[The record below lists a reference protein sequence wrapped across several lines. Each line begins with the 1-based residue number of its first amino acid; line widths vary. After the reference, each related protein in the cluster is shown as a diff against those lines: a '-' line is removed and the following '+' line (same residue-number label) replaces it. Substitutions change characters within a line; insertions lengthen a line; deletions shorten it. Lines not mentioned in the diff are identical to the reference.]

1 MPAVA
6 EESGQQ
12 IETERET
19 LSEGVTLVEL
29 WLRKIKA
36 QEEEEKDWRK
46 DAQQAIEI
54 YESDDKANIHF
65 NILNSNVETLV
76 PAVYNSTPV
85 PDIRRRFGDA
95 DPIAK
100 QVVDVSERLVSY
112 SVDQY
117 DLDAEIIAAVKAA
130 LVPGRGA
137 LRVRYTP
144 YMQNDEVGYQ
154 EVAGEAVF
162 WDKFVRGPAKSWAKM
177 PWVAFEH
184 ALTREELVQLNP
196 EIGKKI
202 DLTDGDK
209 DTKDKE
215 FNEKGIKRTAKTYE
229 IWDKHS
235 REVLFICEKHK
246 AAPLLKI
253 KDPLKVPGFF
263 PVMKPIQVMSRV
275 SSLIPICPYK
285 VYKPLIDELDVVTK
299 RISKLV
305 KQLKVRGIIAAE
317 LDSDFQQVK
326 DLEDG
331 QFVSAGDAA
340 TAFQTGAGGLDKS
353 VWVWPMEPTVKAL
366 QQLYVQRDQIKQ
378 TIYEVTGIS
387 DIVRGAS
394 EANETATAQQIKSQ
408 WGSLRV
414 QQIQAEVARLAR
426 DLFRAKVA
434 IMASKFTDENISMMT
449 GLPQQDGAPAQ
460 SGAPTQQPSE
470 QVAAWPQVLQL
481 FRSEQ
486 RSFRIDIETDSTI
499 RADMTRNQEQMNQ
512 FLAGTGQYAQAMAG
526 AAQQFGPSIMPVMAE
541 VYTAFARKF
550 KLGKQAEDALDK
562 LSTMAQQ
569 MAQNPEE
576 KPDPEQ
582 QKIEAQ
588 LAADQ
593 QRNQMEMQTAQ
604 QKAALETQALQA
616 KIAHEERMA
625 ELKEREMMMKI
636 QAQERQLQLKAQG
649 AQLDAQVK
657 QQGAALDAQA
667 ADAQFHRD
675 QRQADMDAQ
684 NAERAGEIKLKGM
697 QDQQRFKQQA
707 QKQKPK
713 AEARANG

>member
-1 MPAVA
+1 MAD
-6 EESGQQ
+6 ESGQQ
-12 IETERET
+12 IDTEKQT
-19 LSEGVTLVEL
+19 LAEGVTLVEL

-36 QEEEEKDWRK
+36 QEDEEKGWRTEARK
-46 DAQQAIEI
+46 AIEI
-54 YESDDKANIHF
+54 YESDEKANIHF

-112 SVDQY
+112 SIDQY
-117 DLDAEIIAAVKAA
+117 DLDTEIISAVKAA

-137 LRVRYTP
+137 VRVRYSPT
-144 YMQNDEVGYQ
+144 QTNSGLYQ
-154 EVAGEAVF
+154 EVTAEAVS

-184 ALTREELVQLNP
+184 SLTRDELVQLNP

-209 DTKDKE
+209 ECPDKE
-215 FNEKGIKRTAKTYE
+215 FNERGIKRTAKTYE
-229 IWDKHS
+229 IWDKQS
-235 REVLFICEKHK
+235 GEVLFICEHHK

-253 KDPLKVPGFF
+253 KDPLGVPGFF
-263 PVMKPIQVMSRV
+263 PVMKPIQVMNRV
-275 SSLIPICPYK
+275 SSLVPICPYT
-285 VYKPLIDELDVVTK
+285 VYKPLIDELDIVTK

-340 TAFQTGAGGLDKS
+340 TAFQAGAGGLDKS
-353 VWVWPMEPTVKAL
+353 VWVWPMEPTVAAL
-366 QQLYVQRDQIKQ
+366 QQLYIQRDQIKQ
-378 TIYEVTGIS
+378 TIYEVTGIA
-387 DIVRGAS
+387 DIMRGATD
-394 EANETATAQQIKSQ
+394 ANETLGAQQIKAQ

-426 DLFRAKVA
+426 DLFRAKIA
-434 IMASKFTDENISMMT
+434 IMASKFSDENISLMT

-470 QVAAWPQVLQL
+470 QAQAWPQVLQL
-481 FRSEQ
+481 FRSDQ

-526 AAQQFGPSIMPVMAE
+526 AAQQFGPGIMPVMAE

-569 MAQNPEE
+569 IAQQPQDQPNPEVE
-576 KPDPEQ
+576 KAKMEMQAMQ
-582 QKIEAQ
+582 QKAQ
-588 LAADQ
+588 LEA
-593 QRNQMEMQTAQ
+593 QTAQ
-604 QKAALETQALQA
+604 QKAAIEIQQMQAQMQ
-616 KIAHEERMA
+616 HDQEMF
-625 ELKEREMMMKI
+625 ELKKQEMVMKL

-649 AQLDAQVK
+649 AQLEAQVK
-657 QQGAALDAQA
+657 QQTAALDAQA
-667 ADAQFHRD
+667 ADAQFSRD

>member
-19 LSEGVTLVEL
+19 LASGVTLVEL
-29 WLRKIKA
+29 WLRKIEA
-36 QEEEEKDWRK
+36 QEEEEKAWRK

-100 QVVDVSERLVSY
+100 QVVDVAERLVSY

-117 DLDAEIIAAVKAA
+117 DLDAEIISAVKAA

-137 LRVRYTP
+137 VRIRYSPTETA
-144 YMQNDEVGYQ
+144 NGLYQ
-154 EVAGEAVF
+154 EVTAEAVR
-162 WDKFVRGPAKSWAKM
+162 WDKFIRGPGSSWAKM

-184 ALTREELVQLNP
+184 ALTREELVKLNP
-196 EIGKKI
+196 EIGAKI
-202 DLTDGDK
+202 DLTDGDSEC
-209 DTKDKE
+209 KDKD
-215 FNEKGIKRTAKTYE
+215 FNEKGIKRTAETYE
-229 IWDKHS
+229 IWDKNS
-235 REVLFICEKHK
+235 GEVLFICEKYK
-246 AAPLLKI
+246 ASPLLKI
-253 KDPLKVPGFF
+253 KDPLGIPGFF
-263 PVMKPIQVMSRV
+263 PVMKPLQIMNRV

-305 KQLKVRGIIAAE
+305 KQLKVRGITDAS
-317 LDSDFQQVK
+317 LDGDFQK
-326 DLEDG
+326 ITDLEDG
-331 QFVSAGDAA
+331 QFISAGDSA
-340 TAFQTGAGGLDKS
+340 TAFQTGAGGLEKS
-353 VWVWPMEPTVKAL
+353 VWVWPMEPTVAAL

-378 TIYEVTGIS
+378 TIYEVTGIA
-387 DIVRGAS
+387 DIMRGATD
-394 EANETATAQQIKSQ
+394 ANETLGAQQIKAQ

-434 IMASKFTDENISMMT
+434 IMAAKFTDENISMMT
-449 GLPQQDGAPAQ
+449 GLPQQNGAPAQ
-460 SGAPTQQPSE
+460 SGAPMQQPSE

-569 MAQNPEE
+569 MAQNPQE

-582 QKIEAQ
+582 QKLEAQ

-616 KIAHEERMA
+616 KIDHEERMA
-625 ELKEREMMMKI
+625 QLKEREMMMKI
-636 QAQERQLQLKAQG
+636 QAQERQLQIKAQG

-657 QQGAALDAQA
+657 QQSAVLDAQS
-667 ADAQFHRD
+667 ADAQFQRE
-675 QRQADMDAQ
+675 QRQADMDAR
-684 NAERAGEIKLKGM
+684 NAERAGQIKIKGM
-697 QDQQRFKQQA
+697 QEQQRFKQQA
-707 QKQKPK
+707 AKQKP
-713 AEARANG
+713 ETRANG